1 MDLTKEMNNKCLTV
15 NFNYFDESVQH
26 DSILSTVDGD
36 IPEPRK
42 ALKISL
48 NPLDKEQAQL
58 GLDIY
63 DLLKD
68 GKDATELLHNFLLKK
83 AKEWAY
89 EETREYYDEELQ
101 EIEHYFERI

>member
-1 MDLTKEMNNKCLTV
+1 MNNKCLTV

-48 NPLDKEQAQL
+48 NPLDKEQK
-58 GLDIY
+58 G
-63 DLLKD
+63 
-68 GKDATELLHNFLLKK
+68 LLKK
-83 AKEWAY
+83 LMG
-89 EETREYYDEELQ
+89 DENRNS
-101 EIEHYFERI
+101 IER